1 MNLVSVFS
9 MQRLTVPDIVQM
21 KKKEKIVMVATYDY
35 LTATLVEEA
44 GAEIILVGDSVAN
57 VMLGYESTLP
67 VTMEEMLHHTKA
79 VARAARRCLVVG
91 DMPFLS
97 YQASEAEA
105 IRNAGRFLKEG
116 GAQAVKLEG
125 GREVAG
131 KVRAIVEQGI
141 PVMGHLGLTPQKVH
155 QLGGYR
161 VVGREEEVAERLLE
175 GARELERAGIFSLVL
190 ECVPWRLAK
199 RLTEELHVPTIGIG
213 AGPHCDGQVLVL
225 HDLVG
230 LTPRLP
236 KFVKKYAN
244 LREEVLRCL
253 KEFREDVKEGRFP
266 TLEQSYE

>member
-1 MNLVSVFS
+1 
-9 MQRLTVPDIVQM
+9 MQRLTVPEILQM
-21 KKKEKIVMVATYDY
+21 KKREKIVMVATYDY

-44 GAEIILVGDSVAN
+44 GTDVILVGDSVAN

-67 VTMEEMLHHTKA
+67 VTMEEMLHHTRA
-79 VARAARRCLVVG
+79 VARAVKRCLVVG

-97 YQASEAEA
+97 YQANEGEA

-125 GREVAG
+125 GGEVAG
-131 KVRAIVEQGI
+131 KVRAIVEHGI

-161 VVGREEEVAERLLE
+161 VVGREEEVAERLME
-175 GARELERAGIFSLVL
+175 EAKELEEAGIFSLVL
-190 ECVPWRLAK
+190 ECVPWQLAK
-199 RLTEELHVPTIGIG
+199 RLTEELRVPTIGIG
-213 AGPHCDGQVLVL
+213 AGPYCDGQVLVL

-236 KFVKKYAN
+236 KFVKRYAN
-244 LREEVLRCL
+244 LREEMLRCL
-253 KEFREDVKEGRFP
+253 REFREEVKGGRFP

>member
-1 MNLVSVFS
+1 
-9 MQRLTVPDIVQM
+9 MQRLTVPDILQM
-21 KKKEKIVMVATYDY
+21 KKREKIVMVATYDY

-44 GAEIILVGDSVAN
+44 GTDVILVGDSVAN

-67 VTMEEMLHHTKA
+67 VTMEEMLHHTRA
-79 VARAARRCLVVG
+79 VARAVKRCLVVG

-97 YQASEAEA
+97 YQANEGEA

-125 GREVAG
+125 GGEVAG
-131 KVRAIVEQGI
+131 KVRAIVEHGI

-161 VVGREEEVAERLLE
+161 VVGREEEVAERLME
-175 GARELERAGIFSLVL
+175 EAKELEEAGIFSLVL
-190 ECVPWRLAK
+190 ECVPWQLAK
-199 RLTEELHVPTIGIG
+199 RLTEELRVPTIGIG
-213 AGPHCDGQVLVL
+213 AGPYCDGQVLVL

-236 KFVKKYAN
+236 KFVKRYAN
-244 LREEVLRCL
+244 LREEMLRCL
-253 KEFREDVKEGRFP
+253 REFREEVKGGRFP